1 MTVNAKSRER
11 SSDGRRTE
19 LIDAALRVLARDGV
33 ASATT
38 RKIADEAGLPLGAV
52 HYWFAGKDDLMEAV
66 IIDVLD
72 KLSDAM
78 ERAAEASNGATLL
91 DSLRAAW
98 RVVEDDDP
106 GAQLALYELTSLSI
120 RTPAMRDL
128 ARRQYALYRET
139 AKRSTDAG
147 SKRPGPIYPEDQRS
161 SPSCARSSSTACQ
174 SRGWQIRTGGTPMTC
189 SSSYRTCSPQPLPIR
204 RAMLGRNGR
213 QWSEPRR
220 RIPA

>member
-11 SSDGRRTE
+11 SSDGRRTD

-52 HYWFAGKDDLMEAV
+52 NYWFAGKDDLMEAV

-78 ERAAEASNGATLL
+78 ERAAAASNGATLL

-139 AKRSTDAG
+139 AKRITDNWIRASG
-147 SKRPGPIYPEDQRS
+147 VDLPGGPEIVAQLCSVVFDGMS
-161 SPSCARSSSTACQ
+161 IAWLADPDGWNPDDVFVLLSHLLSTAAADPT
-174 SRGWQIRTGGTPMTC
+174 SHAGT
-189 SSSYRTCSPQPLPIR
+189 
-204 RAMLGRNGR
+204 
-213 QWSEPRR
+213 
-220 RIPA
+220 

>member
-33 ASATT
+33 AAATT
-38 RKIADEAGLPLGAV
+38 RKIADEAGLPLGTV

-66 IIDVLD
+66 VIAVLD

-78 ERAAEASNGATLL
+78 EQATEISNGATLL

-120 RTPAMRDL
+120 RTPPMRDL

-139 AKRSTDAG
+139 AKRIIDAWIKASLVDLPGGPEIVGQLCSVVFDGMSIAWLADPDGWNPDDVFVLLLHLLSTAATDA
-147 SKRPGPIYPEDQRS
+147 PTH
-161 SPSCARSSSTACQ
+161 A
-174 SRGWQIRTGGTPMTC
+174 GT
-189 SSSYRTCSPQPLPIR
+189 
-204 RAMLGRNGR
+204 
-213 QWSEPRR
+213 
-220 RIPA
+220 

>member
-1 MTVNAKSRER
+1 MTLTAKSRER

-33 ASATT
+33 PAATT

-66 IIDVLD
+66 VIAVLD

-78 ERAAEASNGATLL
+78 ERAAEVSNSATLL
-91 DSLRAAW
+91 DSLRAGW
-98 RVVEDDDP
+98 RVVESDNP

-128 ARRQYALYRET
+128 ARRQYALYRGT
-139 AKRSTDAG
+139 AKRSTDAWIKASG
-147 SKRPGPIYPEDQRS
+147 ADLPGGPEIVGQLCSAVFDGMS
-161 SPSCARSSSTACQ
+161 IAWLADPDGCNPDDVFVLLSHLLSTAAADAPTHA
-174 SRGWQIRTGGTPMTC
+174 G
-189 SSSYRTCSPQPLPIR
+189 
-204 RAMLGRNGR
+204 A
-213 QWSEPRR
+213 
-220 RIPA
+220 

>member
-1 MTVNAKSRER
+1 MTLNAKSRER

-19 LIDAALRVLARDGV
+19 LIDAARRALARDGV
-33 ASATT
+33 AAATT

-66 IIDVLD
+66 VIDVLD

-78 ERAAEASNGATLL
+78 EQAAEMSNSATLL

-98 RVVEDDDP
+98 RVVENDDP

-139 AKRSTDAG
+139 AKRSTDAWIKASG
-147 SKRPGPIYPEDQRS
+147 VHLPGGPEIVAQLCSVVFDGMS
-161 SPSCARSSSTACQ
+161 IAWLADPDGWNPDDVFVLLSHLLSTAAADPP
-174 SRGWQIRTGGTPMTC
+174 SHAGT
-189 SSSYRTCSPQPLPIR
+189 
-204 RAMLGRNGR
+204 
-213 QWSEPRR
+213 
-220 RIPA
+220 

>member
-33 ASATT
+33 AAATT
-38 RKIADEAGLPLGAV
+38 RRIADEAGLPLGAV

-66 IIDVLD
+66 VIAVLD

-78 ERAAEASNGATLL
+78 EQAAEVSNSATLL

-139 AKRSTDAG
+139 AKRITDAWIKASG
-147 SKRPGPIYPEDQRS
+147 ADLPGGPEIVAQLCSAVFDGMS
-161 SPSCARSSSTACQ
+161 IAWLADPDGWNPDDVFALLSHLLSTAAAEAPTHA
-174 SRGWQIRTGGTPMTC
+174 G
-189 SSSYRTCSPQPLPIR
+189 
-204 RAMLGRNGR
+204 A
-213 QWSEPRR
+213 
-220 RIPA
+220 

>member
-11 SSDGRRTE
+11 SSDGRRTD

-66 IIDVLD
+66 VIAVLD

-78 ERAAEASNGATLL
+78 ERAAAASNGATLL

-139 AKRSTDAG
+139 AKRITDNWIRASG
-147 SKRPGPIYPEDQRS
+147 VDLPGGPEIVAQLCSVVFDGMS
-161 SPSCARSSSTACQ
+161 IAWLADPDGWNPDDVFVLLSHLLSTAAAH
-174 SRGWQIRTGGTPMTC
+174 GPTHAG
-189 SSSYRTCSPQPLPIR
+189 
-204 RAMLGRNGR
+204 A
-213 QWSEPRR
+213 
-220 RIPA
+220 